1 LVNILCIVQGGRL
14 QYEALLF
21 MASFRKFHDDTKF
34 KVFMAEPQPG
44 DLWDFDPRVT
54 DGPTR
59 DMLESLGAEIIP
71 LHSKTFG
78 SAYPNGNKIEALAL
92 LPEGEPFI
100 FFDTDTLFTGPL
112 DKIRFNFDKP
122 SASSKCE
129 GTWPQPDL
137 YGPGYG
143 DIWKSLYDKFGLD
156 FESALDMGQPDEYWQ
171 RYLYFN
177 AGFFY
182 YKCPKIFGEKFLE
195 YATAIR
201 DNPPAELD
209 GQALYPW
216 LDQIALPLVIH
227 ALGGG
232 KGLQPTRSLDGPAT
246 CHYRV
251 LSLLYAREPQRVIDV
266 LEEVCAPNKIKK
278 LLKGSEAFKRLVYQG
293 RGHKLRAIITPD
305 DVMKPEQKLR
315 QKIKNRGFWI
325 R

>member
-1 LVNILCIVQGGRL
+1 MVNILCIVQGGRL

-21 MASFRKFHDDTKF
+21 MASFRKFHGNDDF
-34 KVFMAEPQPG
+34 RVFMAEPQPN
-44 DLWDFDPRVT
+44 DLWDIDPRIA
-54 DGPTR
+54 DSATR
-59 DMLESLGAEIIP
+59 DMLIDLGAEVVP
-71 LHSKTFG
+71 LQSSTFG
-78 SAYPNGNKIEALAL
+78 ASYPNGNKIEALAL

-100 FFDTDTLFTGPL
+100 FFDTDTVFTAPL
-112 DKIRFNFDKP
+112 KDVAFGFEKP
-122 SASSKCE
+122 SASSRCE
-129 GTWPQPDL
+129 GTWPKPDL

-156 FESALDMGQPDEYWQ
+156 FECSLDKSQPDEYWQ

-182 YKCPKIFGEKFLE
+182 YKCPKIFGEKYLE
-195 YATAIR
+195 YATEIR
-201 DNPPAELD
+201 DDPPAELD
-209 GQALYPW
+209 GQEIYPW

-232 KGLQPTRSLDGPAT
+232 KGAEAAQQLDGAVT

-251 LSLLYAREPQRVIDV
+251 LSLLYAREPQSIIDV

-278 LLKGSEAFKRLVYQG
+278 LLKESEAFKRLVFQG
-293 RGHKLRAIITPD
+293 RGHKLRALITPD
-305 DVMKPEQKLR
+305 DLLKPEEKLR
-315 QKIKNRGFWI
+315 KKIKNRGFWY